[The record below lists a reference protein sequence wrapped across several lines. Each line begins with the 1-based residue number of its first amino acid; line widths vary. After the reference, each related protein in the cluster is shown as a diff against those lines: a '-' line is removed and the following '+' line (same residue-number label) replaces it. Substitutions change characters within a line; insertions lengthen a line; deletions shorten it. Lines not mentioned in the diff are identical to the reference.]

1 VPQLTTTSYA
11 VLSLLALRPWTTYE
25 LAKQMKRSLG
35 WIWPRAESRL
45 YEEPKKLV
53 AAGLATSRSEPTGR
67 RRSTVY
73 SITPEGRQALAG
85 WLAEPGA
92 GPVLECEALV
102 KIAYADLGTRDGLL
116 ANLAALID
124 DTTAKL
130 RFGEMIARQYLDG
143 LGPFQERLP
152 ISGLMWRFL
161 WDYHLAVLRWARWA
175 RAEVQAWPDDLSHL
189 DAIAEFGRITA
200 AAGDLPPGQ

>member
-1 VPQLTTTSYA
+1 MPQLTTTSYA

-124 DTTAKL
+124 DETAKL

-175 RAEVQAWPDDLSHL
+175 QAEVHAWPDDLSRL
-189 DAIAEFGRITA
+189 DAIAEFSRITA

>member
-1 VPQLTTTSYA
+1 MA
-11 VLSLLALRPWTTYE
+11 R
-25 LAKQMKRSLG
+25 
-35 WIWPRAESRL
+35 RA
-45 YEEPKKLV
+45 
-53 AAGLATSRSEPTGR
+53 
-67 RRSTVY
+67 
-73 SITPEGRQALAG
+73 GRQR
-85 WLAEPGA
+85 
-92 GPVLECEALV
+92 PVLECEALV

-124 DTTAKL
+124 DETAKL

-175 RAEVQAWPDDLSHL
+175 RQRSMPGPMTCPSSRS
-189 DAIAEFGRITA
+189 AIAEFSRITA